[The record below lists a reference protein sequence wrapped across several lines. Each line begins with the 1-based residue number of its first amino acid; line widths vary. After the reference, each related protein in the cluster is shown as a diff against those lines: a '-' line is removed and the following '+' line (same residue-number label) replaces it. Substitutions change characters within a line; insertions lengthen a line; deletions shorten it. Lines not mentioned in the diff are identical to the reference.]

1 MPRESPLQRSRTG
14 AETVLLDTAVLIN
27 LVLVEAVHLPV
38 RVPAFPVC
46 GARAASGR
54 AETTAQCKPLHNAN
68 HCTMFACKRL
78 TFTFNCVRTKISNPA
93 PGWVWEYSNDVR
105 RPLVEVR
112 GHVEQLRDPP
122 VDHCAGGTVRPD
134 AAVVVCVRALGAARA
149 GDLRVQP
156 SVACVPAPCA
166 TRPCIR

>member
-1 MPRESPLQRSRTG
+1 MAGGLPRESPLQRSRTG
-14 AETVLLDTAVLIN
+14 AETVLARYCGSDKSGTRRSCSPPSQGSR
-27 LVLVEAVHLPV
+27 LPSLRCKSRV
-38 RVPAFPVC
+38 RKS
-46 GARAASGR
+46 R
-54 AETTAQCKPLHNAN
+54 N
-68 HCTMFACKRL
+68 HCTCKRL

-93 PGWVWEYSNDVR
+93 PGWVWEDSNDVR